1 MAIENDI
8 ICYNSSLLRSLQQ
21 YFMLNPQQ
29 QSAVIYC
36 DGPLLVLAGAGCGKT
51 RVITEKIAYLIS
63 NRRVSHHHIFAITFT
78 NKAAKEMAQRASK
91 LVRLPE
97 GERLNISTFHALG
110 MRIIREEIKH
120 TPYRYGFSIFD
131 SSETHNIIKDLLPKG
146 SNREQINQ
154 IQWQISSWKNEGLKA
169 DELDTQFLL
178 AQQVYQQYQ
187 QRLID
192 FNALDFDDLILQ
204 TLLLIESN
212 VEVLNRWQ
220 EKMQYVLVDEYQD
233 TNGSQYRLLKQLVG
247 KHRNIICVGDDD
259 QSIYGWRGAQ
269 AENLNIL
276 QQDFPEL
283 NVVKLE
289 QNYRSTQTILGAAHD
304 VIKNNPHEFEKKL
317 WSDLGSGELIKITA
331 FNSPEEESLQLSAE
345 IDYQRI
351 LKKNSYAD
359 YAVLYRS
366 NHQAKLVE
374 QVFRSNNIPYVMSGG
389 RSFFDFSEIKDLMA
403 YIRLL
408 CNPKDNSAFLRIVN
422 VPRRGIGS
430 SSLAKLAQSAEHS
443 HLSYFKAAGNDGV
456 LSALPNRTAQKLKEF
471 HRNIIQLQKK
481 VLASINADIIVD
493 ELIKEIDYIAW
504 ITQTSK
510 DKVSKHNRTKLV
522 FDFQKWMRAF
532 SKDKDMNLI
541 DAAAQITLQSNKD
554 DDKGEDAVQ
563 MMTLH
568 SAKGLEFANVFLI
581 GVEEGI
587 LPHRNSIEEKTVE
600 EERRLMYVGM
610 TRAMQN
616 LSISYVKK
624 RKNRFAGD
632 DDCEVGPSR
641 FLDELPQKYIS
652 GYGKTTKES
661 VEKQKEKKMGHL
673 AALKAMLD

>member
-1 MAIENDI
+1 V
-8 ICYNSSLLRSLQQ
+8 
-21 YFMLNPQQ
+21 LNPQQ
-29 QSAVIYC
+29 QSAVTYC
-36 DGPLLVLAGAGCGKT
+36 EGPLLVLAGAGCGKT
-51 RVITEKIAYLIS
+51 RVITEKIAHLIK
-63 NRRVSHHHIFAITFT
+63 NQIATHFNIFAITFT
-78 NKAAKEMAQRASK
+78 NKAAKEMSQRAAK
-91 LVRLPE
+91 MVHLPE

-131 SSETHNIIKDLLPKG
+131 SSETHNIVKDLLPKG
-146 SNREQINQ
+146 TKREQINS
-154 IQWQISSWKNEGLKA
+154 IQWQISGWKNEGLKA
-169 DELDTQFLL
+169 EDLDTSFVL
-178 AQQVYQQYQ
+178 AQEVYQQYQ
-187 QRLID
+187 QRLVD

-204 TLLLIESN
+204 TLDLLQTN
-212 VEVLNRWQ
+212 QEVLNRWQ
-220 EKMQYVLVDEYQD
+220 EKMSFVLVDEYQD
-233 TNGSQYRLLKQLVG
+233 TNGSQYRLLRLLVG

-283 NVVKLE
+283 KVVKLE

-304 VIKNNPHEFEKKL
+304 VIKQNPHAIEKKL
-317 WSDLGSGELIKITA
+317 WSDLGSGDLIKISQ
-331 FNSPEEESLQLSAE
+331 FNSPEAEAHQLSAE

-351 LKKNSYAD
+351 LKKNKYAD

-374 QVFRSNNIPYVMSGG
+374 QVFRSNNVPYVMSGG
-389 RSFFDFSEIKDLMA
+389 RSFFDFAEIKDLMA

-408 CNPKDNSAFLRIVN
+408 CNPKDNAAFLRIVN

-430 SSLAKLAQSAEHS
+430 SSLAKLAQSAEHA
-443 HLSYFKAAGNDGV
+443 HIGYFKAAGNDGV
-456 LSALPNRTAQKLKEF
+456 LSALPTRTAQKLKEF
-471 HRNIIQLQKK
+471 NAHIIKLQKN
-481 VLASINADIIVD
+481 VLADVNADKIVD

-510 DKVSKHNRTKLV
+510 DKTSKFNRTKLV
-522 FDFQKWMRAF
+522 TDFQKWIRAF
-532 SKDKDMNLI
+532 CTNKAMNLI
-541 DAAAQITLQSNKD
+541 DVAAQITLQTNKEEGAD
-554 DDKGEDAVQ
+554 EDAIQ

-568 SAKGLEFANVFLI
+568 AAKGLEFGHVYMI

-587 LPHRNSIEEKTVE
+587 LPHRNSIEEETVE

-610 TRAMQN
+610 TRAMRN
-616 LSISYVKK
+616 LNISYVKK
-624 RKNRFAGD
+624 RKNRFAQD
-632 DDCEVGPSR
+632 DDSFDTGPSR

-652 GYGKTTKES
+652 GYGKVTKES
-661 VEKQKEKKMGHL
+661 EAKQQEKKMGHL

>member
-1 MAIENDI
+1 
-8 ICYNSSLLRSLQQ
+8 
-21 YFMLNPQQ
+21 MLNPQQ
-29 QSAVIYC
+29 QSAVTYC
-36 DGPLLVLAGAGCGKT
+36 EGALLVLAGAGCGKT
-51 RVITEKIAYLIS
+51 RVITEKIAYLIK
-63 NRRVSHHHIFAITFT
+63 NQKATHHNIFAITFT
-78 NKAAKEMAQRASK
+78 NKAAKEMAQRAK
-91 LVRLPE
+91 KMVFLPE

-131 SSETHNIIKDLLPKG
+131 SSETHNIVKDLLPKG
-146 SNREQINQ
+146 SNREQINT
-154 IQWQISSWKNEGLKA
+154 IGWQISAWKNEGLKA
-169 DELDTQFLL
+169 DELDTSFML
-178 AQQVYQQYQ
+178 AQEVYKQYE

-204 TLLLIESN
+204 TLNLLQTN
-212 VEVLNRWQ
+212 NEVLTRWQ
-220 EKMQYVLVDEYQD
+220 EKMKFVLVDEYQD
-233 TNGSQYRLLKQLVG
+233 TNGSQYRLLRLLVG
-247 KHRNIICVGDDD
+247 KYRNIICVGDDD

-304 VIKNNPHEFEKKL
+304 VIKQNPHEFEKKL
-317 WSDLGSGELIKITA
+317 WSDLGSGDLIKIAA

-351 LKKNSYAD
+351 LKKNNFAD

-389 RSFFDFSEIKDLMA
+389 RSFFDFAEIKDLMA

-408 CNPKDNSAFLRIVN
+408 CNPKDNAAFLRIVN

-430 SSLAKLAQSAEHS
+430 SSLAKLAQSAEHA
-443 HLSYFKAAGNDGV
+443 HISYFKAAGNDGV
-456 LSALPNRTAQKLKEF
+456 LSSLPTRTSQKLKEF
-471 HRNIIQLQKK
+471 HGHMLKLQKK
-481 VLASINADIIVD
+481 VVANTNADKIVD
-493 ELIKEIDYIAW
+493 ELVHDIDYIAW
-504 ITQTSK
+504 IAQTSK

-532 SKDKDMNLI
+532 TKDKDMTLI
-541 DAAAQITLQSNKD
+541 DAVAQMTLQTNKD
-554 DDKGEDAVQ
+554 DANNEDAVQ

-568 SAKGLEFANVFLI
+568 AAKGLEFQNVYMV

-587 LPHRNSIEEKTVE
+587 LPHRNSIEDETVE

-610 TRAMQN
+610 TRAMTN
-616 LSISYVKK
+616 LTISYVKK
-624 RKNRFAGD
+624 RKNRFAQD
-632 DDCEVGPSR
+632 DNCDVGPSR

-652 GYGKTTKES
+652 GYGKVTKES
-661 VEKQKEKKMGHL
+661 EEKQQEKKMGHL
-673 AALKAMLD
+673 AALRAMLD